1 MFDLDLCSNC
11 TLPTY
16 PEDRKECWHSQC
28 ENKYLKI
35 GFGLLN
41 LLCQH
46 KQSPSSV
53 CVLRVCIVAFKI
65 LACVIWK
72 PFTGGILNRKLKPE
86 NKPEVKLLHSCYC
99 LYFFLP
105 PKFHIYFFLS
115 YFCVS
120 SQWVQCLLPHLLAQ
134 TRVPALAF
142 LGDLNLKPNLRISV
156 GCWRKVGKLGSC

>member
-1 MFDLDLCSNC
+1 MKPWRDVFDLGLCSNC

-46 KQSPSSV
+46 KQNPSSV

-72 PFTGGILNRKLKPE
+72 PFRGGILNQKLKPE
-86 NKPEVKLLHSCYC
+86 NKLDVKLLHPVIAYIV
-99 LYFFLP
+99 FFLLNSIYI
-105 PKFHIYFFLS
+105 FSFRILHILTMNAIATPL
-115 YFCVS
+115 VS
-120 SQWVQCLLPHLLAQ
+120 SDPCLSPC
-134 TRVPALAF
+134 F
-142 LGDLNLKPNLRISV
+142 LGRP
-156 GCWRKVGKLGSC
+156 